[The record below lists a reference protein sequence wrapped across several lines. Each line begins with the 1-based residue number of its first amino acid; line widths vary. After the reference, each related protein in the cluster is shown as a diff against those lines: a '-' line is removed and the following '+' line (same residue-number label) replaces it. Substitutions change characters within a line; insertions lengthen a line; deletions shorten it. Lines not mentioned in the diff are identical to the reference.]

1 MNKTKSIEILEALAS
16 GRSPKTGQIIGGY
29 SVLNERDVIRALQ
42 IAIDELKISN
52 TVNIPERSYLEKKK
66 TEKTD
71 KNLYREIDYFRKEK
85 FNKMPFETITR
96 LKKKINDL
104 GISKSENLS
113 EYIINARKNYPRAY
127 EPWSEEEKEVFTEAI
142 KLTND
147 VDLLSECFQRGN
159 GSIESFGQKL
169 LYESENGQH

>member
-1 MNKTKSIEILEALAS
+1 MDKTRTIEILEALVS
-16 GRSPKTGQIIGGY
+16 GRSPKTGQVVAGY

-52 TVNIPERSYLEKKK
+52 VGNTSEKITPK
-66 TEKTD
+66 EKNPD
-71 KNLYREIDYFRKEK
+71 KNIYREIDYFKKEK
-85 FNKMPFETITR
+85 FNKMTIETVKR
-96 LKKKINDL
+96 LKKSINDL

-113 EYIINARKNYPRAY
+113 EYIINARINYPRAY
-127 EPWSEEEKEVFTEAI
+127 EPWSEEEKELFVEAI

-159 GSIESFGQKL
+159 GSIESFGQKI
-169 LYESENGQH
+169 LYESQSKEH

>member
-1 MNKTKSIEILEALAS
+1 MEKKKTIEILEALVS

-52 TVNIPERSYLEKKK
+52 TANIPERDNLDKKK

-71 KNLYREIDYFRKEK
+71 INLYREIDYFRKEK
-85 FNKMPFETITR
+85 FNRMSLETITR
-96 LKKKINDL
+96 LKKEINDL

-127 EPWSEEEKEVFTEAI
+127 EPWSEKEKELFIEAI

-147 VDLLSECFQRGN
+147 VDLLSECFKRGN

-169 LYESENGQH
+169 LYEA

>member
-1 MNKTKSIEILEALAS
+1 MDKTRTIEILEALVS
-16 GRSPKTGQIIGGY
+16 GRSPKTGLIVTGY
-29 SVLNERDVIRALQ
+29 SVLNEREVIRALQ

-52 TVNIPERSYLEKKK
+52 TVNTPVRNILEKKK
-66 TEKTD
+66 TDKPD

-85 FNKMPFETITR
+85 FNKMTFEVVNR
-96 LKKKINDL
+96 LKKEIKDL

-113 EYIINARKNYPRAY
+113 EYIINARINYPRAY
-127 EPWSEEEKEVFTEAI
+127 EPWSDEEKELFVEAM

-169 LYESENGQH
+169 LYESLNGEN